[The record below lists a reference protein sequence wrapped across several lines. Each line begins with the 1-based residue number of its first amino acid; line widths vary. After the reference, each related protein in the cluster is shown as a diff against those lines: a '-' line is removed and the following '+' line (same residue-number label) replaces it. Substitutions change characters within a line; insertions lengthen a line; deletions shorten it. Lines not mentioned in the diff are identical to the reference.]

1 MAIQPFPPQS
11 GKKSEII
18 YGVENAVGRGIYFM
32 SNVKDKMDICFDHRA
47 PSIVLENEEYSNGYT
62 DIRKRGG
69 KIRAFTEITK
79 DNIHYC
85 KKLMKLVD
93 ELRHLDGV
101 KGGIAVSEREYMAT
115 TVLEEAK
122 PLTQVIYSNVKEVV
136 EQGQYIF
143 DTLWNKAISAEQ
155 RIREIEEGI
164 IRYETKVIENSDEIS
179 KEIVRINDRS
189 AELSI
194 CAASGGIQ
202 FTYNYLFE
210 IIKYLLNKHKKGE
223 HKGIRYILNIDNNDN
238 AKLVKI
244 FLDLGMQIRHIKNM
258 PPMSFGVSDKEMAA
272 TMEKMEDGKMVQ
284 NLLVSNEPTY
294 IKHFTYIFE
303 ELWKNGIYA
312 TDRIREIEEGIE
324 PEFFEVITDPNKSS
338 QILLDL
344 AKSVKEEA
352 LLLLP
357 NDKAMVRTERLG
369 VIDYVIKASQEN
381 GATIKII
388 CPLSEENSKIIKRI
402 SEQAADI
409 RILNGN
415 NSQTGMF
422 IADSTKFLRAE
433 LKEPKAEEFSEAIG
447 FTVYSN
453 SRRSID
459 SFKSVFEL
467 LWNERSL
474 NEELKRADIMQKEFI
489 NVAAH
494 ELRTPIQPI
503 IGLSDV
509 LHSKI
514 KDTEQRELLD
524 VVIRNAKR
532 LHRLTEDILDVARI
546 ESESLILRKSRF
558 NLKELILNT
567 ITDYKSQI
575 KKEVKDN
582 KVELGFTTNEDN
594 DNDIFVYGDTGRITQ
609 VISNLLSNAIKFT
622 EEGTITVKIQKRIYN
637 NNQGVVIVSIKDT
650 GKGIDPTIREKL
662 FEKFATRSE
671 KGMGLGLYLSR
682 KIIEAHDGNIWA
694 ENNVD
699 SKGATFSFSLRMH
712 ELSN

>member
-1 MAIQPFPPQS
+1 LAIQPFPPQS

-69 KIRAFTEITK
+69 KIRAYTEITK

-115 TVLEEAK
+115 TVLEETK

-143 DTLWNKAISAEQ
+143 DTLWNQAISAEQ
-155 RIREIEEGI
+155 
-164 IRYETKVIENSDEIS
+164 
-179 KEIVRINDRS
+179 
-189 AELSI
+189 
-194 CAASGGIQ
+194 
-202 FTYNYLFE
+202 
-210 IIKYLLNKHKKGE
+210 
-223 HKGIRYILNIDNNDN
+223 
-238 AKLVKI
+238 
-244 FLDLGMQIRHIKNM
+244 
-258 PPMSFGVSDKEMAA
+258 
-272 TMEKMEDGKMVQ
+272 
-284 NLLVSNEPTY
+284 
-294 IKHFTYIFE
+294 
-303 ELWKNGIYA
+303 
-312 TDRIREIEEGIE
+312 RIREIEEGIE

-357 NDKAMVRTERLG
+357 NDKAMVRVERLG
-369 VIDYVIKASQEN
+369 VIDYMIKASQEN
-381 GATIKII
+381 GAAIKII
-388 CPLSEENSKIIKRI
+388 CPLSEEISKITKRI

-409 RILNGN
+409 KILNGN

-422 IADSTKFLRAE
+422 IVDSTNFLRAE

-453 SRRSID
+453 SRRSVD

-467 LWNERSL
+467 LWNERTL

-503 IGLSDV
+503 IGISDV
-509 LHSKI
+509 LHSRI

-532 LHRLTEDILDVARI
+532 LQRLTEDILDVARI
-546 ESESLILRKSRF
+546 ETESLMLRKSQF

-567 ITDYKSQI
+567 ITDYKTQI
-575 KKEVKDN
+575 KKEDKDN
-582 KVELGFTTNEDN
+582 KLVLVFTTTEDN
-594 DNDIFVYGDTGRITQ
+594 NNDDIFVYGDTGRITQ
-609 VISNLLSNAIKFT
+609 VISNLL
-622 EEGTITVKIQKRIYN
+622 
-637 NNQGVVIVSIKDT
+637 VV
-650 GKGIDPTIREKL
+650 
-662 FEKFATRSE
+662 RSDC
-671 KGMGLGLYLSR
+671 S
-682 KIIEAHDGNIWA
+682 
-694 ENNVD
+694 
-699 SKGATFSFSLRMH
+699 
-712 ELSN
+712 

>member
-1 MAIQPFPPQS
+1 
-11 GKKSEII
+11 
-18 YGVENAVGRGIYFM
+18 
-32 SNVKDKMDICFDHRA
+32 
-47 PSIVLENEEYSNGYT
+47 
-62 DIRKRGG
+62 
-69 KIRAFTEITK
+69 
-79 DNIHYC
+79 
-85 KKLMKLVD
+85 
-93 ELRHLDGV
+93 
-101 KGGIAVSEREYMAT
+101 
-115 TVLEEAK
+115 
-122 PLTQVIYSNVKEVV
+122 
-136 EQGQYIF
+136 
-143 DTLWNKAISAEQ
+143 
-155 RIREIEEGI
+155 
-164 IRYETKVIENSDEIS
+164 
-179 KEIVRINDRS
+179 
-189 AELSI
+189 
-194 CAASGGIQ
+194 
-202 FTYNYLFE
+202 
-210 IIKYLLNKHKKGE
+210 LNKHKKGE

-357 NDKAMVRTERLG
+357 NDKVMVRTERLG

-699 SKGATFSFSLRMH
+699 SKGATFSFSLQMH

>member
-1 MAIQPFPPQS
+1 LAIQPFPPQS

-115 TVLEEAK
+115 TVLEETK

-143 DTLWNKAISAEQ
+143 DTLWNQAISAEQ
-155 RIREIEEGI
+155 
-164 IRYETKVIENSDEIS
+164 
-179 KEIVRINDRS
+179 
-189 AELSI
+189 
-194 CAASGGIQ
+194 
-202 FTYNYLFE
+202 
-210 IIKYLLNKHKKGE
+210 
-223 HKGIRYILNIDNNDN
+223 
-238 AKLVKI
+238 
-244 FLDLGMQIRHIKNM
+244 
-258 PPMSFGVSDKEMAA
+258 
-272 TMEKMEDGKMVQ
+272 
-284 NLLVSNEPTY
+284 
-294 IKHFTYIFE
+294 
-303 ELWKNGIYA
+303 
-312 TDRIREIEEGIE
+312 RIREIEEGIE

-357 NDKAMVRTERLG
+357 NDKAMVRVERLG
-369 VIDYVIKASQEN
+369 VIDYMIKASQEN
-381 GATIKII
+381 GAAIKII
-388 CPLSEENSKIIKRI
+388 CPLSEEISKITKRI

-409 RILNGN
+409 KILNGN

-422 IADSTKFLRAE
+422 IVDSTNFLRAE

-453 SRRSID
+453 SRRSVD

-467 LWNERSL
+467 LWNERTL

-503 IGLSDV
+503 IGISDV
-509 LHSKI
+509 LHSRI

-532 LHRLTEDILDVARI
+532 LQRLTEDILDVARI
-546 ESESLILRKSRF
+546 ETESLVLRKSQF

-567 ITDYKSQI
+567 ITDYKTQI
-575 KKEVKDN
+575 KKEDKDN
-582 KVELGFTTNEDN
+582 KLVLVFTTTEDN
-594 DNDIFVYGDTGRITQ
+594 NNNGIFVYGDTGRITQ

-622 EEGTITVKIQKRIYN
+622 EEGTITVKIEKRIDK
-637 NNQGVVIVSIKDT
+637 NNQEQIVTVCIKDT
-650 GKGIDPTIREKL
+650 GKGIDPTIRDKL

-682 KIIEAHDGNIWA
+682 KIIEAHGGKILA
-694 ENNVD
+694 ENNAD
-699 SKGATFSFSLRMH
+699 GKGATFYLSLP
-712 ELSN
+712 LSNRDI

>member
-1 MAIQPFPPQS
+1 LAIQPFPPQS

-32 SNVKDKMDICFDHRA
+32 SNVKNKMDICFDHRA
-47 PSIVLENEEYSNGYT
+47 PSIVVENEEYSNGYT

-101 KGGIAVSEREYMAT
+101 KGGIAVSETEYMAT

-143 DTLWNKAISAEQ
+143 DTLWNQAISAEQ
-155 RIREIEEGI
+155 
-164 IRYETKVIENSDEIS
+164 
-179 KEIVRINDRS
+179 
-189 AELSI
+189 
-194 CAASGGIQ
+194 
-202 FTYNYLFE
+202 
-210 IIKYLLNKHKKGE
+210 
-223 HKGIRYILNIDNNDN
+223 
-238 AKLVKI
+238 
-244 FLDLGMQIRHIKNM
+244 
-258 PPMSFGVSDKEMAA
+258 
-272 TMEKMEDGKMVQ
+272 
-284 NLLVSNEPTY
+284 
-294 IKHFTYIFE
+294 
-303 ELWKNGIYA
+303 
-312 TDRIREIEEGIE
+312 RIREIEEGIE
-324 PEFFEVITDPNKSS
+324 PEFFEVISDPNKSS

-357 NDKAMVRTERLG
+357 NDKAMVRVERLG
-369 VIDYVIKASQEN
+369 VIDYMIKASQEN
-381 GATIKII
+381 GAAIKII
-388 CPLSEENSKIIKRI
+388 CPLSKENSKITKRI
-402 SEQAADI
+402 SEHAAHI
-409 RILNGN
+409 KILNGN

-422 IADSTKFLRAE
+422 IVDSTNFLRAE
-433 LKEPKAEEFSEAIG
+433 LKEPKADEFSEAIG

-467 LWNERSL
+467 LWNERTL

-503 IGLSDV
+503 IGISDV
-509 LHSKI
+509 LHSRI

-532 LHRLTEDILDVARI
+532 LQRLTEDILDVARI
-546 ESESLILRKSRF
+546 ETESLMLRKSQF

-567 ITDYKSQI
+567 ITDYKTQI
-575 KKEVKDN
+575 KKEDKVN
-582 KVELGFTTNEDN
+582 KLVLVFTTTEDN
-594 DNDIFVYGDTGRITQ
+594 DDDDIFVYGDTGRITQ

-622 EEGTITVKIQKRIYN
+622 EEGTITAKIEKRIDK
-637 NNQGVVIVSIKDT
+637 NNQEQIVTVCIKDT
-650 GKGIDPTIREKL
+650 GKGIDPTIRDKL

-682 KIIEAHDGNIWA
+682 KIIEAHGGKIWA
-694 ENNVD
+694 ENNTD
-699 SKGATFSFSLRMH
+699 GKGATFYFSLP
-712 ELSN
+712 LSNRDLIADISVDEFRCNCFPG

>member
-1 MAIQPFPPQS
+1 LAIQPFPPQS

-69 KIRAFTEITK
+69 KIRAYTEITK

-101 KGGIAVSEREYMAT
+101 KGGIAVSETEYMAT

-143 DTLWNKAISAEQ
+143 DTLWNQAISAEQ
-155 RIREIEEGI
+155 
-164 IRYETKVIENSDEIS
+164 
-179 KEIVRINDRS
+179 
-189 AELSI
+189 
-194 CAASGGIQ
+194 
-202 FTYNYLFE
+202 
-210 IIKYLLNKHKKGE
+210 
-223 HKGIRYILNIDNNDN
+223 
-238 AKLVKI
+238 
-244 FLDLGMQIRHIKNM
+244 
-258 PPMSFGVSDKEMAA
+258 
-272 TMEKMEDGKMVQ
+272 
-284 NLLVSNEPTY
+284 
-294 IKHFTYIFE
+294 
-303 ELWKNGIYA
+303 
-312 TDRIREIEEGIE
+312 RIREIEEGIE
-324 PEFFEVITDPNKSS
+324 PEFFEVISDPNKSS

-357 NDKAMVRTERLG
+357 NDKAMVRVERLG
-369 VIDYVIKASQEN
+369 VIDYMIKASQEN
-381 GATIKII
+381 GAAIKII
-388 CPLSEENSKIIKRI
+388 CPLSKENSKITKRI
-402 SEQAADI
+402 SEHAAHI
-409 RILNGN
+409 KILNGN

-422 IADSTKFLRAE
+422 IVDSTNFLRAE
-433 LKEPKAEEFSEAIG
+433 LKEPKADEFSEAIG

-467 LWNERSL
+467 LWNERTL
-474 NEELKRADIMQKEFI
+474 NEELKRAAIMQKEFI

-503 IGLSDV
+503 IGISDV
-509 LHSKI
+509 LHSRI

-532 LHRLTEDILDVARI
+532 LQRLTEDILDVARI
-546 ESESLILRKSRF
+546 ETESLMLRKSQF

-567 ITDYKSQI
+567 ITDYKTQI
-575 KKEVKDN
+575 KKEDKDN
-582 KVELGFTTNEDN
+582 KLVLVFTTTEDN
-594 DNDIFVYGDTGRITQ
+594 NNDDIFVYGDTGRITQ

-622 EEGTITVKIQKRIYN
+622 EEGTITAKIEKRIDK
-637 NNQGVVIVSIKDT
+637 NNQEQIVTVCIKDT
-650 GKGIDPTIREKL
+650 GKGIDPTIRDKL

-682 KIIEAHDGNIWA
+682 KIIEAHGGKIWA
-694 ENNVD
+694 ENNAD
-699 SKGATFSFSLRMH
+699 GKGATFYFSLP
-712 ELSN
+712 LSK